1 MADNDSKNNASTPG
15 WNDWA
20 TRTTAVLA
28 VIAAL
33 SSGRWGASN
42 LQAILEQG
50 KVNDTWSFY
59 QAKSIKE
66 HGLESTRD
74 LAKALSANET
84 GDRADAL
91 AALSRRA
98 DAQATLEAADKA
110 KQMKAAGEFQTR
122 RDTMVERGFWFE
134 ISFAALQL
142 GVVLCTVATAAKTK
156 WLWLSSIA
164 IGLLGLVVLINGF
177 GLYFRAPHAWYGGTS
192 EDMSYNGQA
201 PETK

>member
-1 MADNDSKNNASTPG
+1 MADSNTNDTGPANG

-74 LAKALSANET
+74 LARALGANES
-84 GDRADAL
+84 GDRA
-91 AALSRRA
+91 AALMELSK
-98 DAQATLEAADKA
+98 QAAAEAAREK
-110 KQMKAAGEFQTR
+110 
-122 RDTMVERGFWFE
+122 
-134 ISFAALQL
+134 
-142 GVVLCTVATAAKTK
+142 
-156 WLWLSSIA
+156 
-164 IGLLGLVVLINGF
+164 
-177 GLYFRAPHAWYGGTS
+177 
-192 EDMSYNGQA
+192 
-201 PETK
+201 